1 MLTAH
6 FVKRAMPWYWMAAV
20 GCLTVLAVPPAAA
33 VNLAGTHWEH
43 VAKRHGLDPVVLYA
57 VAIQES
63 QKPRGHGLAS
73 PWPWVT
79 RSPEGARF
87 YPSRADAATD
97 LRRLVSRYKPVQI
110 DVGLLQV
117 NLGWHGQKVADPT
130 DLLDARTNMEIAA
143 DILSAALHSA
153 PGDPELG
160 LGRYNTYTERLARE
174 YGRKVLA
181 VIDVLRQWGR
191 G

>member
-6 FVKRAMPWYWMAAV
+6 LVKRALSRRRMAALW
-20 GCLTVLAVPPAAA
+20 CLMVLAASPAAA
-33 VNLAGTHWEH
+33 VNLAGTHWEQ

-57 VAIQES
+57 VALQES
-63 QKPRGHGLAS
+63 QKSRGQGLAS

-79 RSPEGARF
+79 RSPEGSRF

-97 LRRLVSRYKPVQI
+97 LRRLMSRYKPVQI

-117 NLGWHGQKVADPT
+117 NLGWHGQKVTDPT
-130 DLLDARTNMEIAA
+130 DLLDARTNLEIAA
-143 DILSAALHSA
+143 GILSAALHSV

-181 VIDVLRQWGR
+181 VIGVLHQWGR